1 MAVAKG
7 LIILMVAGVDG
18 VDNVVVVCRSESYLL
33 SDIKSSARV
42 LARDWEGPRSYRA
55 PGFVAGQAGQGL
67 LCHPTSRPAAS
78 TPSLRKSKMTL
89 GQPRAHRIDEA
100 AADQACLV
108 RGREDDVV
116 GPETG
121 WRPTMRAI
129 RCCCLPLPLP
139 LPRPRS
145 GAAVQ
150 DGAMG
155 VTDMC
160 RPCECEAIVPGPE
173 PRVVRACKRVFKM
186 QEQRA
191 GREGSL
197 LAVMAATSIGWT
209 D

>member
-116 GPETG
+116 
-121 WRPTMRAI
+121 
-129 RCCCLPLPLP
+129 
-139 LPRPRS
+139 
-145 GAAVQ
+145 
-150 DGAMG
+150 
-155 VTDMC
+155 
-160 RPCECEAIVPGPE
+160 VPDARLASNNARNP
-173 PRVVRACKRVFKM
+173 VL
-186 QEQRA
+186 
-191 GREGSL
+191 L
-197 LAVMAATSIGWT
+197 LATPTPTPTATFRRRGSGRSNGGHGYVSALRVRGHCPRARAESCARMQTCLQNARAKSRQGGVAASG
-209 D
+209 DGSNEHRMD